1 MTGNSALILALVCG
15 LIAVG
20 YGFWARSWI
29 LSQDAGNPR
38 MQEIAAA
45 IQTGAAAY
53 LARQYKTIT
62 IVGLV
67 LAILI
72 FFFLDSMSAVGFVIG
87 ALLSGL
93 CGFIGMNVSVKANV
107 RTAQAATKGIGP
119 ALDVAFRGGAI
130 TGMLVVGLG
139 LLGVTAFY
147 WFLVGNGSLTPDKN
161 LAKMLNPL
169 IGFAFGSS
177 LISIFARL
185 GGGIFTKGADVGADL
200 VGKVEAG
207 IPEDDPRN
215 PAVIADNVGD
225 NVGDCAGMAADL
237 FETYAVTLIATMVL
251 GALLVTGAGTAAV
264 VYPLALGAVS
274 IIASIIGCFFVK
286 ASPGMKNVMPALY
299 KGLAVAGGLSLIAF
313 YFVTTWLMPD
323 NSIKAAGSQMALFG
337 ACFVGLALTA
347 ALVWITEYY
356 TGTQYAPVKH
366 IAAAST
372 TGHGTNIIAGLGVS
386 MRSTAWPVIFVCI
399 AIMAA
404 YSLAGLYGIAIAA
417 TSMLSMAG
425 IVVAL
430 DAYGP
435 ITDNAGG
442 IAEMAEMP
450 KSVRDITDPLD
461 AVGNTTKA
469 VTKGYAIGSAG
480 LAALVLFAD
489 YTHKLEA
496 YGKAI
501 SFDLSDPMVIIGLFI
516 GGLIPYLFGAMAMEA
531 VGRAAGSVVV
541 EVRRQFADGAIMA
554 GKRKPDYSAAVD
566 MLTSAAIKE
575 MMIPSLLPVV
585 VPILVGLVL
594 GPKALGGLLMG
605 TIVTGLFVAIS
616 MCTGGGAWDNA
627 KKYIEDGNH
636 GGKGSEAHKA
646 AVTGDTVGDPY
657 KDTAGP
663 AINPLIKIINIV
675 ALLIVPLMM
684 KLHGG
689 EVKVAPVAP
698 VAAVAVV
705 AATAATAA
713 AVTAPAAAPSAA
725 PAAAVAAPAAAAAT
739 SAVSDAAMIA
749 AAQAA
754 ADAASVKVENGVVK
768 FYFATGKSEVAKG
781 GAAALAD
788 VIKAVGGGKKAV
800 ISGYHDA
807 SGDPAKNA
815 ELAKQ
820 RAFAVRDALKA
831 AGVAEDKIELK
842 KPEQAKVDGPA
853 AEARRVEVSVQ

>member
-1 MTGNSALILALVCG
+1 MVGQSALIFALVCG
-15 LIAVG
+15 LVAVI
-20 YGFWARSWI
+20 YGFWSRSWI
-29 LSQDAGNPR
+29 LSQDAGNAR
-38 MQEIAAA
+38 MQEIAGA

-53 LARQYKTIT
+53 LARQYKTISL
-62 IVGLV
+62 VGV
-67 LAILI
+67 ILALLI
-72 FFFLDSMSAVGFVIG
+72 GVFLDTVTAIGFVLG
-87 ALLSGL
+87 AVLSGA
-93 CGFIGMNVSVKANV
+93 CGFIGMNISVRANV

-139 LLGVTAFY
+139 LLGVAGFF
-147 WFLVGNGSLTPDKN
+147 WFLVGNGNFTPDKN
-161 LAKMLNPL
+161 LAKLLNPL

-251 GALLVTGAGTAAV
+251 GALMVAAAPMNAV
-264 VYPLALGAVS
+264 LYPLVLGAVS
-274 IIASIIGCFFVK
+274 ILASIVGCTFVK

-299 KGLAVAGGLSLIAF
+299 KGLAIAGVLSLIAF
-313 YFVTTWLMPD
+313 WFVTGWIMPD
-323 NSIKAAGSQMALFG
+323 NSITATGSQLRLWGSCA
-337 ACFVGLALTA
+337 VGLVLTA
-347 ALVWITEYY
+347 ALVWITEFY
-356 TGTQYAPVKH
+356 TGTQYSPVKH
-366 IAAAST
+366 IAQAST

-386 MRSTAWPVIFVCI
+386 MRSTAWPVLFVCV
-399 AIMAA
+399 AIIAA
-404 YSLAGLYGIAIAA
+404 YTLAGLYGIAVAA
-417 TSMLSMAG
+417 TAMLSMAG

-442 IAEMAEMP
+442 IAEMAELP
-450 KSVRDITDPLD
+450 SSVRDITDPLD

-489 YTHKLEA
+489 YTHKLET
-496 YGKAI
+496 YGHQVR
-501 SFDLSDPMVIIGLFI
+501 FDLSDPMVIIGLFI

-541 EVRRQFADGAIMA
+541 EVRRQFKEIPGIMEGTA
-554 GKRKPDYSAAVD
+554 KPEYGRAVD
-566 MLTSAAIKE
+566 MLTTAAIKE
-575 MMIPSLLPVV
+575 MVIPSLLPVV
-585 VPILVGLVL
+585 VPILVGVFL

-663 AINPLIKIINIV
+663 AVNPLIKIINIV
-675 ALLIVPLMM
+675 ALLIVPL
-684 KLHGG
+684 L
-689 EVKVAPVAP
+689 PL
-698 VAAVAVV
+698 
-705 AATAATAA
+705 AT
-713 AVTAPAAAPSAA
+713 
-725 PAAAVAAPAAAAAT
+725 
-739 SAVSDAAMIA
+739 
-749 AAQAA
+749 
-754 ADAASVKVENGVVK
+754 
-768 FYFATGKSEVAKG
+768 
-781 GAAALAD
+781 
-788 VIKAVGGGKKAV
+788 
-800 ISGYHDA
+800 
-807 SGDPAKNA
+807 
-815 ELAKQ
+815 
-820 RAFAVRDALKA
+820 
-831 AGVAEDKIELK
+831 
-842 KPEQAKVDGPA
+842 
-853 AEARRVEVSVQ
+853 